1 MGKEKR
7 SERGS
12 RRGRERKLIGK
23 MRWGVKMRRQST
35 RRQKQTEIEMGD
47 EKSQEKCKRQSK
59 ALKKKKNLL
68 NSHHYVEMGPFS
80 SFSK

>member
-1 MGKEKR
+1 
-7 SERGS
+7 
-12 RRGRERKLIGK
+12 
-23 MRWGVKMRRQST
+23 MRRQST